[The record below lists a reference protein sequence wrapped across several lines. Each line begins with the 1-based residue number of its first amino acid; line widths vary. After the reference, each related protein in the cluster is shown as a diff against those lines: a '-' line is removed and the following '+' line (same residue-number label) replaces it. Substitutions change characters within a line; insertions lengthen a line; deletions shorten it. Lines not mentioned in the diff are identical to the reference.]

1 MSGASGLL
9 APAMARRYV
18 SPCNYGL
25 YVDLLVDY
33 GNDRVSLEVLV
44 GASLAG

>member
-1 MSGASGLL
+1 
-9 APAMARRYV
+9 MARRYV

-33 GNDRVSLEVLV
+33 GNDRVNLGALL